1 MRSACACVCESW
13 EGEQRPSE
21 NTFSLILILFLF
33 YCKVP
38 NNCYRWFQTR
48 YDEGTLFANF
58 SDFCPLPAEE
68 SLLSSQSWT
77 VACPSN
83 LSHFFFIIP
92 ICIWTVYFLRSS
104 SLGFTQSKCGYQI
117 ATVELGYHC
126 DRSFSHDF
134 TAAILV
140 YRTYQAVMLVLV
152 PQNPCTTDFFSRVKA
167 FSFVSRHLHCC

>member
-68 SLLSSQSWT
+68 SLVSSQSWT

-126 DRSFSHDF
+126 DLDRFHMISRRPNWCTRLTRLLRWCLYHKTPVRLISFH
-134 TAAILV
+134 V
-140 YRTYQAVMLVLV
+140 
-152 PQNPCTTDFFSRVKA
+152 
-167 FSFVSRHLHCC
+167 

>member
-21 NTFSLILILFLF
+21 NTFSLILILF

-68 SLLSSQSWT
+68 SLVSSLSWT

-126 DRSFSHDF
+126 DLDRFHMISRRPYWCARLTRLLRWCLYHKTPVRLISFH
-134 TAAILV
+134 V
-140 YRTYQAVMLVLV
+140 
-152 PQNPCTTDFFSRVKA
+152 
-167 FSFVSRHLHCC
+167 